1 MLVVTKRRYKKSHI
15 VGGAGIFDTVA
26 GFFKKLVTSNA
37 AKQLASSALN
47 ASKQAAKEIGQKAI
61 DVAKNKAVDVGKR
74 LVEKAF
80 VTPKQP
86 ITQETKVILSR
97 LLNNMGTQVPNMG
110 TQVPNMGTQV
120 PNMGSQVPESMNIN
134 NLMMGHGLNNPIRI
148 QDLVKR
154 LNGAGLK
161 VV

>member
-1 MLVVTKRRYKKSHI
+1 MLVVTKRRYKKLHV

-26 GFFKKLVTSNA
+26 GFFKRLVTSNA
-37 AKQLASSALN
+37 AKQIASTALSAG
-47 ASKQAAKEIGQKAI
+47 KRAAKDIGQKAI
-61 DVAKNKAVDVGKR
+61 DIAKDKAVDVGKR

-80 VTPKQP
+80 ATPKPPQT

-97 LLNNMGTQVPNMG
+97 LLNDLGTQVPN
-110 TQVPNMGTQV
+110 
-120 PNMGSQVPESMNIN
+120 SESMNIN
-134 NLMMGHGLNNPIRI
+134 NLMMGHGLNNSPIRI

>member
-1 MLVVTKRRYKKSHI
+1 MLVVTKRRYKKSHV

-26 GFFKKLVTSNA
+26 GFFKRLVTSNA
-37 AKQLASSALN
+37 AKQLASSALS
-47 ASKQAAKEIGQKAI
+47 AGKQAAKEIGQKAI
-61 DVAKNKAVDVGKR
+61 DVAKDKVVDVGKR

-80 VTPKQP
+80 RPTTQP

-97 LLNNMGTQVPNMG
+97 LLGT
-110 TQVPNMGTQV
+110 
-120 PNMGSQVPESMNIN
+120 QVPESMNIN
-134 NLMMGHGLNNPIRI
+134 NLMMGHGLNSPIRI

>member
-1 MLVVTKRRYKKSHI
+1 MLVVTKRRYKKLHV

-26 GFFKKLVTSNA
+26 GFFKRLVTSNA
-37 AKQLASSALN
+37 AKQIASTALSAG
-47 ASKQAAKEIGQKAI
+47 KQAAKDIGQKAI
-61 DVAKNKAVDVGKR
+61 DFAKDKAVDVGKR

-80 VTPKQP
+80 ATPKPPP

-97 LLNNMGTQVPNMG
+97 LLNDLGTQVPN
-110 TQVPNMGTQV
+110 
-120 PNMGSQVPESMNIN
+120 SESMNIN
-134 NLMMGHGLNNPIRI
+134 NLMMGHGLKSPIRI

-161 VV
+161 VVLKNL

>member
-1 MLVVTKRRYKKSHI
+1 MLVVTKRRYKKLHV
-15 VGGAGIFDTVA
+15 VGGAGIFDSIA
-26 GFFKKLVTSNA
+26 GFFKRLVTSNA
-37 AKQLASSALN
+37 AKQIASTALSAG
-47 ASKQAAKEIGQKAI
+47 KQAAKDIGQKAI
-61 DVAKNKAVDVGKR
+61 DFAKDKAVDVGKR

-80 VTPKQP
+80 ATPKKEP

-97 LLNNMGTQVPNMG
+97 LLNDLGTQVPNSE
-110 TQVPNMGTQV
+110 T
-120 PNMGSQVPESMNIN
+120 MNIN
-134 NLMMGHGLNNPIRI
+134 KLMMGHGLNNSPIRI

>member
-1 MLVVTKRRYKKSHI
+1 MLVVTKRRYKKLHV

-26 GFFKKLVTSNA
+26 GFFKRLVTSNA
-37 AKQLASSALN
+37 AKQIASTALSAG
-47 ASKQAAKEIGQKAI
+47 KQAAKDIGQKAI
-61 DVAKNKAVDVGKR
+61 DFAKDKAVDVGKR

-80 VTPKQP
+80 VTPKKTPQP

-97 LLNNMGTQVPNMG
+97 LLNDLGTQVPNSE
-110 TQVPNMGTQV
+110 T
-120 PNMGSQVPESMNIN
+120 MNIN
-134 NLMMGHGLNNPIRI
+134 NLMMGHGLNSPIRI

>member
-61 DVAKNKAVDVGKR
+61 DVAKDKAVDVGKR
-74 LVEKAF
+74 FVEKAF

-110 TQVPNMGTQV
+110 TQI
-120 PNMGSQVPESMNIN
+120 PERIEN